1 MNHITSAQIKTAIQ
15 AFLQAQ
21 YDKKT
26 EKEQK
31 QREKA
36 VATNQF
42 EEAEKLQ
49 TYLDEM
55 KEKYHPANWL
65 REAQKMAQHV
75 QVGTHVSRGNH
86 PSSRGDNVR
95 FQRAVTHDYV
105 GTHTVQSVLLD
116 ANSPRGA
123 IDLPVVSFF
132 EWQVS
137 ETVKMRDLIAA
148 HHSALTG
155 CFDDDLAVSNAIQQT
170 FFDCLN
176 NQFTQANTHER
187 NKQILW
193 AIHEH
198 EQYHTLVPLH
208 PSVLTHEFYHRI
220 NQLRYSEE
228 NKTARENRYKKT
240 AEQQTYISIVDL
252 AAVQLGGTKPQNVS
266 QLVNKQGG
274 RHYLL
279 PSLPPSFSAS
289 EDLSIS
295 KQARSIFD
303 TKSLN
308 YQSKAILQAL
318 FQIIET
324 QYNNVHIREARK
336 AILDDLL
343 CHILGMA
350 MRIQEHRP
358 AGWSREY
365 DLNLAEKYWL
375 DPKRAELVGEEDFKA
390 GREQTDWRSDIERY
404 FANWLQNLLKQQFQE
419 IAQHFGDSE
428 YLEWRKEMEA
438 AIKDSQLLG
447 QGVFA

>member
-1 MNHITSAQIKTAIQ
+1 MNRITSAQIKTAIQ

-36 VATNQF
+36 VTTNQF

-55 KEKYHPANWL
+55 KEKYHPTNWL

-75 QVGTHVSRGNH
+75 QVGTHISRGNH

-95 FQRAVTHDYV
+95 FQREVTHDYV

-148 HHSALTG
+148 QHPALTN
-155 CFDDDLAVSNAIQQT
+155 CFDDDIAISSEIQQA

-208 PSVLTHEFYHRI
+208 PSVLTHEIYHRI
-220 NQLRYSEE
+220 NQ
-228 NKTARENRYKKT
+228 
-240 AEQQTYISIVDL
+240 
-252 AAVQLGGTKPQNVS
+252 
-266 QLVNKQGG
+266 
-274 RHYLL
+274 
-279 PSLPPSFSAS
+279 
-289 EDLSIS
+289 
-295 KQARSIFD
+295 
-303 TKSLN
+303 
-308 YQSKAILQAL
+308 
-318 FQIIET
+318 
-324 QYNNVHIREARK
+324 
-336 AILDDLL
+336 
-343 CHILGMA
+343 
-350 MRIQEHRP
+350 
-358 AGWSREY
+358 
-365 DLNLAEKYWL
+365 
-375 DPKRAELVGEEDFKA
+375 
-390 GREQTDWRSDIERY
+390 WR
-404 FANWLQNLLKQQFQE
+404 
-419 IAQHFGDSE
+419 
-428 YLEWRKEMEA
+428 
-438 AIKDSQLLG
+438 
-447 QGVFA
+447 